1 MGAMLKKY
9 LLLSGMAV
17 MLLSGLAGCG
27 NRSGEETSTNDE
39 QEDYPQENHSNVD
52 EENDQNKDINND
64 EDGEVETDSDEKN

>member
-17 MLLSGLAGCG
+17 MLISGLAGCG

-64 EDGEVETDSDEKN
+64 EDGEVETDSDEKS

>member
-17 MLLSGLAGCG
+17 MLISGLAGCG

>member
-17 MLLSGLAGCG
+17 MLLGGLAGCG